1 MNRNLV
7 GSIKER
13 SSIDDYPFHPDPLI
27 NMTPQTILVSDWS
40 KKIFSKTAMPIMP
53 KLDRKHLWKAFYK
66 DNSFHPEL
74 FINMATTANHCF

>member
-13 SSIDDYPFHPDPLI
+13 SSIDDYPFRPDPLI

-40 KKIFSKTAMPIMP
+40 ISKKK
-53 KLDRKHLWKAFYK
+53 
-66 DNSFHPEL
+66 SFLKQLCQLCQNLIGSIYGKPSIKITH
-74 FINMATTANHCF
+74 FILNCS

>member
-13 SSIDDYPFHPDPLI
+13 SSIDDYPFRPDPLI

-40 KKIFSKTAMPIMP
+40 ISKK
-53 KLDRKHLWKAFYK
+53 
-66 DNSFHPEL
+66 NL
-74 FINMATTANHCF
+74 F